1 MSSLQNRAAKPKSK
15 KKVTLV
21 VSCVEKFLHD
31 GSATPAMKKT
41 VRKDLKKLKSE
52 FEFLINKLN
61 KLSFAGENKAEKNK
75 LNYHYV
81 DMFKSIFDAVSK
93 DIESNLKLIPKCK
106 PDNEKDVEYFS
117 NIVLDEARPFM
128 EFVEKFEEIANLD
141 PDKCKPN
148 EADEK
153 AKKALKSVQDSVSL
167 SHLVPNSKVCHQE
180 PEVLL
185 VKEDLVGCHTQTV

>member
-15 KKVTLV
+15 KKVTSV

-31 GSATPAMKKT
+31 GSATPAMRRT
-41 VRKDLKKLKSE
+41 ALKKLEDLKSE
-52 FEFLINKLN
+52 FESLINKLN
-61 KLSFAGENKAEKNK
+61 KLSSADENKAEKIK

-93 DIESNLKLIPKCK
+93 DIESNLKLIPKRK
-106 PDNEKDVEYFS
+106 PDSEGDVKYFS
-117 NIVLDEARPFM
+117 KIVLDKAYDFM
-128 EFVEKFEEIANLD
+128 EFVENVEEIANLD

-185 VKEDLVGCHTQTV
+185 VKEDLVGCHTQTS

>member
-52 FEFLINKLN
+52 FESLINKLN

-93 DIESNLKLIPKCK
+93 DIESDLKLIPKRK
-106 PDNEKDVEYFS
+106 LGNKEDVEYFS
-117 NIVLDEARPFM
+117 NIVLDKARPFM
-128 EFVEKFEEIANLD
+128 EFVENVEEIANLD

-153 AKKALKSVQDSVSL
+153 AEKALKSVQDSVSL

>member
-15 KKVTLV
+15 KKGTSV

-41 VRKDLKKLKSE
+41 VHDELEKLKSE
-52 FEFLINKLN
+52 FEALINT
-61 KLSFAGENKAEKNK
+61 LSSADENKVEKIK

-93 DIESNLKLIPKCK
+93 DIESNLKLIPKRK
-106 PDNEKDVEYFS
+106 PGNEEDVEYFS
-117 NIVLDEARPFM
+117 KIVLDKAYDFM
-128 EFVEKFEEIANLD
+128 EFVENVEEIANLD

>member
-52 FEFLINKLN
+52 FESLINKLN
-61 KLSFAGENKAEKNK
+61 KLSFAGENKAEKIK
-75 LNYHYV
+75 PNYHYV
-81 DMFKSIFDAVSK
+81 DMFKSIFDAASK
-93 DIESNLKLIPKCK
+93 DIESNLKFIPKRK
-106 PDNEKDVEYFS
+106 PDSEGDVKYFS
-117 NIVLDEARPFM
+117 KIVLDKAYDFM
-128 EFVEKFEEIANLD
+128 EFVENVEEIANLD

>member
-15 KKVTLV
+15 KKGTSV

-31 GSATPAMKKT
+31 GSTTSAMKRT
-41 VRKDLKKLKSE
+41 VRDKLEDLKSE
-52 FEFLINKLN
+52 FESLINKL
-61 KLSFAGENKAEKNK
+61 SSADENKVNKVEKSK

-93 DIESNLKLIPKCK
+93 DIESDLKLIPKRK
-106 PDNEKDVEYFS
+106 PDSEGDVKYFS
-117 NIVLDEARPFM
+117 KIVLDKAYDFM
-128 EFVEKFEEIANLD
+128 EFVENVEEIANLD

>member
-15 KKVTLV
+15 KKVTSV

-31 GSATPAMKKT
+31 GSTTSAMKRT
-41 VRKDLKKLKSE
+41 VRDKLEDLKSE
-52 FEFLINKLN
+52 FESLINKL
-61 KLSFAGENKAEKNK
+61 SSADENKAEKNK
-75 LNYHYV
+75 LSYHYV
-81 DMFKSIFDAVSK
+81 DMFKSIFDAASK
-93 DIESNLKLIPKCK
+93 DIESNLKFIPKRK
-106 PDNEKDVEYFS
+106 PDSEGDVKYFS
-117 NIVLDEARPFM
+117 KIVLDKAYDFM
-128 EFVEKFEEIANLD
+128 EFVENVEEIANLD

-148 EADEK
+148 EADEN
-153 AKKALKSVQDSVSL
+153 AKKAQDSVSL

>member
-15 KKVTLV
+15 KKVTPV

-52 FEFLINKLN
+52 FESLINKLN
-61 KLSFAGENKAEKNK
+61 KLSSADENKAEKIK

-93 DIESNLKLIPKCK
+93 DIESDLKLIPKRK
-106 PDNEKDVEYFS
+106 PDSEGDVKYFS
-117 NIVLDEARPFM
+117 KIVLDKAYDFM
-128 EFVEKFEEIANLD
+128 EFVENVEEIANLD

>member
-1 MSSLQNRAAKPKSK
+1 MSSLQNRVAKPKSK

-52 FEFLINKLN
+52 FESLINKLN

-75 LNYHYV
+75 LNYH
-81 DMFKSIFDAVSK
+81 
-93 DIESNLKLIPKCK
+93 
-106 PDNEKDVEYFS
+106 
-117 NIVLDEARPFM
+117 M
-128 EFVEKFEEIANLD
+128 EFVENVEEIANLD

>member
-15 KKVTLV
+15 KKVTSV

-31 GSATPAMKKT
+31 GSTTSAMKRT
-41 VRKDLKKLKSE
+41 VRDKLEDLKSE
-52 FEFLINKLN
+52 FESLINKLN

-81 DMFKSIFDAVSK
+81 DMFKSIFDAASK
-93 DIESNLKLIPKCK
+93 DIESNLKFIPKRK
-106 PDNEKDVEYFS
+106 PDSEGDVKYFS
-117 NIVLDEARPFM
+117 KIVLDKAYDFM
-128 EFVEKFEEIANLD
+128 EFVENVEEIANLD

-185 VKEDLVGCHTQTV
+185 VKEDLVGCHTQTS

>member
-52 FEFLINKLN
+52 FESLINKLN
-61 KLSFAGENKAEKNK
+61 KLSSADENKAEKNK

-81 DMFKSIFDAVSK
+81 DMFKSIFDAASK
-93 DIESNLKLIPKCK
+93 DIESNLKLIPKRK

-141 PDKCKPN
+141 PDKCKSN

-153 AKKALKSVQDSVSL
+153 AEKALKSVQDSVSL

>member
-15 KKVTLV
+15 KKGTPV
-21 VSCVEKFLHD
+21 VSCVKKFLHD

-41 VRKDLKKLKSE
+41 VRDELKKLKSK
-52 FEFLINKLN
+52 FEALINT
-61 KLSFAGENKAEKNK
+61 LSPAGENKVEKIK

-93 DIESNLKLIPKCK
+93 DIESNLKLIPKRK
-106 PDNEKDVEYFS
+106 PGNEKDVKYFS
-117 NIVLDEARPFM
+117 NIVLGEANPFM
-128 EFVEKFEEIANLD
+128 EFVEKIEEIANLD

>member
-52 FEFLINKLN
+52 FESLINKLN
-61 KLSFAGENKAEKNK
+61 KLSFAGENKVEKNK

-81 DMFKSIFDAVSK
+81 DMFKSIFDAASK
-93 DIESNLKLIPKCK
+93 DIESNLKFIPKRK
-106 PDNEKDVEYFS
+106 PDSEGDVKYFS
-117 NIVLDEARPFM
+117 KIVLDKAYDFM
-128 EFVEKFEEIANLD
+128 EFVENVEEIANLD

-185 VKEDLVGCHTQTV
+185 VKEDLVGCHTQTS

>member
-52 FEFLINKLN
+52 FESLINKLN
-61 KLSFAGENKAEKNK
+61 KLSFVGENKAEKNK

-93 DIESNLKLIPKCK
+93 DIESNLKLIPKRK

-117 NIVLDEARPFM
+117 KIVLDKAYDFM
-128 EFVEKFEEIANLD
+128 EFVEKIEEIANLD
-141 PDKCKPN
+141 PDKCKSN

-185 VKEDLVGCHTQTV
+185 VKEDLVGCHTQTS

>member
-15 KKVTLV
+15 KKGTSV

-52 FEFLINKLN
+52 FESLINKLN

-93 DIESNLKLIPKCK
+93 DIESNLKLIPKRK
-106 PDNEKDVEYFS
+106 PGNEEDVKYFS
-117 NIVLDEARPFM
+117 KIVLDKAYDFM
-128 EFVEKFEEIANLD
+128 EFVEKIEEIANLD
-141 PDKCKPN
+141 TDKCKPN

>member
-21 VSCVEKFLHD
+21 VSCVEEFLHD

-52 FEFLINKLN
+52 FESLINKLN
-61 KLSFAGENKAEKNK
+61 KLSFAGENKAEKIK

-93 DIESNLKLIPKCK
+93 DIESNLKLIPKRK
-106 PDNEKDVEYFS
+106 PGNEEDVKYFS
-117 NIVLDEARPFM
+117 KIVLDKAYDFM
-128 EFVEKFEEIANLD
+128 EFVEKIEEIANLD
-141 PDKCKPN
+141 TDKCKPN

>member
-1 MSSLQNRAAKPKSK
+1 MLFRSLTVKALLIERTRHETATALACRFPVLSVFSAAR
-15 KKVTLV
+15 
-21 VSCVEKFLHD
+21 D
-31 GSATPAMKKT
+31 
-41 VRKDLKKLKSE
+41 
-52 FEFLINKLN
+52 
-61 KLSFAGENKAEKNK
+61 KA
-75 LNYHYV
+75 Y
-81 DMFKSIFDAVSK
+81 D
-93 DIESNLKLIPKCK
+93 
-106 PDNEKDVEYFS
+106 
-117 NIVLDEARPFM
+117 FM
-128 EFVEKFEEIANLD
+128 EFVENVEEIANLD

>member
-52 FEFLINKLN
+52 FESLINKLN
-61 KLSFAGENKAEKNK
+61 KLSFTGENKAEKIK

-93 DIESNLKLIPKCK
+93 DIESNLKLIPKRK
-106 PDNEKDVEYFS
+106 PGNEEDVKYFS
-117 NIVLDEARPFM
+117 KIVLDKAYDFM
-128 EFVEKFEEIANLD
+128 EFVENVEEIANLD

>member
-1 MSSLQNRAAKPKSK
+1 MSSLQNRAAKSKSK

-52 FEFLINKLN
+52 FESLINKLN
-61 KLSFAGENKAEKNK
+61 KLSSAGENKAEKIK
-75 LNYHYV
+75 PNYHYV

-93 DIESNLKLIPKCK
+93 DIESNLKLIPKRK
-106 PDNEKDVEYFS
+106 PGNEEDVKYFS
-117 NIVLDEARPFM
+117 KIVLDKAYDFM
-128 EFVEKFEEIANLD
+128 EFVENVEEIANLD

-185 VKEDLVGCHTQTV
+185 VKEDLVGCHTQTS

>member
-15 KKVTLV
+15 KKGMSV

-52 FEFLINKLN
+52 FESLINKLN

-81 DMFKSIFDAVSK
+81 DMFKSIFDAASK
-93 DIESNLKLIPKCK
+93 DIESNLKFIPKRK
-106 PDNEKDVEYFS
+106 PDSEGDVKYFS
-117 NIVLDEARPFM
+117 KIVLDKAYDFM
-128 EFVEKFEEIANLD
+128 EFVENVEEIANLD

>member
-15 KKVTLV
+15 KKGTSV

-31 GSATPAMKKT
+31 GSTTSAMKRT
-41 VRKDLKKLKSE
+41 VRDKLEDLKSE
-52 FEFLINKLN
+52 FEALMN
-61 KLSFAGENKAEKNK
+61 KLSSAGENKAEKIK
-75 LNYHYV
+75 PNYHYV

-93 DIESNLKLIPKCK
+93 DIESNLKLIPKRK
-106 PDNEKDVEYFS
+106 PGNEEDVKYFS
-117 NIVLDEARPFM
+117 KIVLDKSYDFM
-128 EFVEKFEEIANLD
+128 EFVENVEEIANLD

>member
-15 KKVTLV
+15 KKGTSV

-52 FEFLINKLN
+52 FESLINKLN

-93 DIESNLKLIPKCK
+93 DIESNLKFIPKRK
-106 PDNEKDVEYFS
+106 PDSEGDVKYFS
-117 NIVLDEARPFM
+117 KIVLDKAYDFM
-128 EFVEKFEEIANLD
+128 EFVENVEEIANLD

>member
-15 KKVTLV
+15 KKVTSV

-31 GSATPAMKKT
+31 GSTTSAMKRT
-41 VRKDLKKLKSE
+41 VRDKLEDLKSE
-52 FEFLINKLN
+52 FESLINKL
-61 KLSFAGENKAEKNK
+61 SSADENKAEKNK

-93 DIESNLKLIPKCK
+93 DIESNLKLIPKRK
-106 PDNEKDVEYFS
+106 PGNEEDVKYFS
-117 NIVLDEARPFM
+117 KIVLDEARPFM
-128 EFVEKFEEIANLD
+128 EFVEKIEEIANLD
-141 PDKCKPN
+141 PDKCDPN

-153 AKKALKSVQDSVSL
+153 AKKALESVQGNSSL

-180 PEVLL
+180 QEVLL
-185 VKEDLVGCHTQTV
+185 VKKDLVGCHTQTI

>member
-52 FEFLINKLN
+52 FESLINKLN
-61 KLSFAGENKAEKNK
+61 KLSSAGENKAEKIK
-75 LNYHYV
+75 PNYHYV
-81 DMFKSIFDAVSK
+81 DVFKSIFDAVSK
-93 DIESNLKLIPKCK
+93 DIESNLKLIPKRK
-106 PDNEKDVEYFS
+106 PGNEEDVKYFS
-117 NIVLDEARPFM
+117 KIVLDKAYDFM
-128 EFVEKFEEIANLD
+128 EFVENVEEIANLD

-185 VKEDLVGCHTQTV
+185 VKEDLVGCHTQTS

>member
-52 FEFLINKLN
+52 FESLINKLN
-61 KLSFAGENKAEKNK
+61 KLSFAGENKAEKIK

-93 DIESNLKLIPKCK
+93 DIESNLKLIPKRK
-106 PDNEKDVEYFS
+106 PGNEEDVKYFS
-117 NIVLDEARPFM
+117 KIVLDKAYDFM
-128 EFVEKFEEIANLD
+128 EFVEKIEEIANLD
-141 PDKCKPN
+141 TDKCKPN

-185 VKEDLVGCHTQTV
+185 VKEDLVGCHTQTS

>member
-52 FEFLINKLN
+52 FESLINKLN

-93 DIESNLKLIPKCK
+93 DIESDLKLIPKRK
-106 PDNEKDVEYFS
+106 LGNKEDVEYFS
-117 NIVLDEARPFM
+117 NIVLDKARPFM
-128 EFVEKFEEIANLD
+128 EFVENVEEIANLD

-153 AKKALKSVQDSVSL
+153 AEKALKSVQDSVSL

-185 VKEDLVGCHTQTV
+185 V

>member
-52 FEFLINKLN
+52 FESLINKLN

-93 DIESNLKLIPKCK
+93 DIESDLKLIPKRK
-106 PDNEKDVEYFS
+106 PDSEGDVKYFS
-117 NIVLDEARPFM
+117 KIVLDKAYDFM
-128 EFVEKFEEIANLD
+128 EFVENVEEIANLY

>member
-52 FEFLINKLN
+52 FESLINKLN

-93 DIESNLKLIPKCK
+93 DIESDLKLIPKRK
-106 PDNEKDVEYFS
+106 LGNKEDVEYFS
-117 NIVLDEARPFM
+117 NIVLDKARPFM
-128 EFVEKFEEIANLD
+128 EFVENFEEIANLD

>member
-15 KKVTLV
+15 KKVTSV

-31 GSATPAMKKT
+31 GITTSAMKRT
-41 VRKDLKKLKSE
+41 VRDKLEDLKSE
-52 FEFLINKLN
+52 FESLINKL
-61 KLSFAGENKAEKNK
+61 SSADENKVEKIK

-93 DIESNLKLIPKCK
+93 DIESNLKLIPKRK
-106 PDNEKDVEYFS
+106 PGNEEDVKYFS
-117 NIVLDEARPFM
+117 KIVLDKAYDFM
-128 EFVEKFEEIANLD
+128 EFVENVEEIANLD

-153 AKKALKSVQDSVSL
+153 AEKALKSVQDSVSL

-185 VKEDLVGCHTQTV
+185 VKEDLVGCHTQTT

>member
-52 FEFLINKLN
+52 FESLIN

-93 DIESNLKLIPKCK
+93 DIESNLKLIPKRK

-185 VKEDLVGCHTQTV
+185 VK

>member
-21 VSCVEKFLHD
+21 VSCVEQFLHD

-52 FEFLINKLN
+52 FESLINKLN

-81 DMFKSIFDAVSK
+81 DMFKSIFDAASK
-93 DIESNLKLIPKCK
+93 DIESNLKFIPKRK
-106 PDNEKDVEYFS
+106 PDSEGDVKYFS
-117 NIVLDEARPFM
+117 KIVLDKAYDFM
-128 EFVEKFEEIANLD
+128 EFVENVEEIANLD

>member
-15 KKVTLV
+15 KKGTSV
-21 VSCVEKFLHD
+21 VPCVKKFLHD

-41 VRKDLKKLKSE
+41 VRKELKDLKSN
-52 FEFLINKLN
+52 FEALINKL
-61 KLSFAGENKAEKNK
+61 SSAGEDKAEKIK

-93 DIESNLKLIPKCK
+93 DIELNLKLIPKRK
-106 PDNEKDVEYFS
+106 SDNKKDVEYFS
-117 NIVLDEARPFM
+117 KIVLDEARPFM
-128 EFVEKFEEIANLD
+128 EFVENVEEIANLD

-167 SHLVPNSKVCHQE
+167 SHLVPNSKVCHQ
-180 PEVLL
+180 
-185 VKEDLVGCHTQTV
+185 

>member
-52 FEFLINKLN
+52 FESLINKLN

-93 DIESNLKLIPKCK
+93 DIESDLKLIPKRK
-106 PDNEKDVEYFS
+106 LGNKEDVEYFS
-117 NIVLDEARPFM
+117 NIVLDKARPFM
-128 EFVEKFEEIANLD
+128 EFVENVEEIANLD

-153 AKKALKSVQDSVSL
+153 AEKALKSVQDSVSL

-185 VKEDLVGCHTQTV
+185 VKEDLVGCHTQTT